1 MNMSS
6 NKGHKASPKMK
17 MDGESKT
24 RDFFYTYRSNGTNYR
39 LRVPL
44 TLPFTGDARELSL
57 RLIKAHNLPCYLE
70 ESLRKE
76 VERFAREASLEVW
89 DTDAEETLYG
99 GSVFEKVV

>member
-1 MNMSS
+1 MSR
-6 NKGHKASPKMK
+6 NKDPKTSPKMK
-17 MDGESKT
+17 MDGEPKT

-76 VERFAREASLEVW
+76 VERFARDASLEVW